1 MKKFNLDPMSLDK
14 ETIAML
20 DDKQLMEI
28 VGGLAAK
35 AAAST
40 GCGSG
45 GSTCGSA
52 GGSTGCGSGGSTCCG
67 CAALD

>member
-1 MKKFNLDPMSLDK
+1 MSLDK

-20 DDKQLMEI
+20 DDKQLLEI
-28 VGGLAAK
+28 VGGLSALP
-35 AAAST
+35 AAST

-52 GGSTGCGSGGSTCCG
+52 GGSTGCGGGGSTCGGCG
-67 CAALD
+67 CD